1 MGAINYGTSE
11 YITIGLKPYNHD
23 DYREEEN
30 DEVDYDQMNFDYDC
44 DKENVENV
52 LDRYRF
58 NFFNIYV
65 EYGYYEGFYLNIK
78 TNFDFYNWED
88 KEDALKEATQ
98 LKNMLIECC
107 GVGLCEVWP
116 GWCTSYKSYSESIK
130 SIKDAVWQIK
140 QDIKGTETWL
150 QERKK
155 AI

>member
-44 DKENVENV
+44 DRENVENV
-52 LDRYRF
+52 LDRYSF
-58 NFFNIYV
+58 NFFNVSI
-65 EYGYYEGFYLNIK
+65 ECGYYEGFYLNIK

-88 KEDALKEATQ
+88 KADALKEATQ

-116 GWCTSYKSYSESIK
+116 GWCTSYKSYAESIK
-130 SIKDAVWQIK
+130 SIKDAIWQIK
-140 QDIKGTETWL
+140 QDIKSTETWL
-150 QERKK
+150 QEQKK

>member
-11 YITIGLKPYNHD
+11 YITIGLKPYNYD

-30 DEVDYDQMNFDYDC
+30 GEIDYDQMNFDYEC

-52 LDRYRF
+52 LDRYSF
-58 NFFNIYV
+58 NFFNVYV

-88 KEDALKEATQ
+88 KADALKEATQ

-107 GVGLCEVWP
+107 DVGLCEVWP

-130 SIKDAVWQIK
+130 NIKDAIWQIK
-140 QDIKGTETWL
+140 QDIKSTETWL
-150 QERKK
+150 QEQKK